1 MGSHLLKSSL
11 IALFIFMVLLVS
23 APQSARAADG
33 NGIFVPGDN
42 AVVQGTIA
50 IQGVAQHA
58 SFRKWQLDLLING
71 DEKQANFV
79 AVGEKMQAMPTLFTN
94 LDTTKF
100 PDGKHSLRLRVVY
113 SGLNYDEYFVPIVIN
128 NTGAAPAEIPALAPE
143 ATPTPTPITEPLGQ
157 GVPDGRHWVEV
168 DISDQTLT
176 AWQGDT
182 PVLKTQVSTGK
193 PGHETVTGTFYVR
206 NKLRYEHMV
215 GPDYDTPDVPWTMYF
230 YAGYA
235 IHGAYWHNNFGRP
248 VSHGCVNMRV
258 NEAEAL
264 FQWASVGL
272 EVVVHD

>member
-1 MGSHLLKSSL
+1 
-11 IALFIFMVLLVS
+11 MVLLVGD
-23 APQSARAADG
+23 PQSARAADG
-33 NGIFVPGDN
+33 NGIFVPGNN

-71 DEKQANFV
+71 DEKQANFI
-79 AVGEKMQAMPTLFTN
+79 AVGEKMQAMPALFTN
-94 LDTTKF
+94 LDTTRF
-100 PDGKHSLRLRVVY
+100 PDGNHKLRLRVVY
-113 SGLNYDEYFVPIVIN
+113 SGLNYDEYFVPITIN
-128 NTGAAPAEIPALAPE
+128 NTDATPVEVPQLAPE
-143 ATPTPTPITEPLGQ
+143 VTPVPTPTPITEPLGQ

-193 PGHETVTGTFYVR
+193 PGHETVIGTFYVR